1 MSKIYNLSYYTYIL
15 IVQYILKKIK
25 YLNVFLYNMR
35 DLRITFIDVKLIL
48 PFRAK
53 QSARKII
60 NSIIFSCT
68 LST

>member
-35 DLRITFIDVKLIL
+35 NLHITFIDVLLIL
-48 PFRAK
+48 PYRAK

-60 NSIIFSCT
+60 NSFIFSCT